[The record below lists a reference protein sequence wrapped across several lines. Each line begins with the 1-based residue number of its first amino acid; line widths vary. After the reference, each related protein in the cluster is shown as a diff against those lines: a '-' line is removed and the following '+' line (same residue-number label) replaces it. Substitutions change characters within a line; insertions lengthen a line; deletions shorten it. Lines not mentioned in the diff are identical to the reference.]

1 MDSQLMSSED
11 SAEEETE
18 SGGLS
23 KFLMKRPLSFRSE
36 KVNVF
41 FQKLDN
47 LAVNEKKKT
56 SANRMTIQR
65 KTGAPSGRTLPN
77 RLQFPAWAFN

>member
-1 MDSQLMSSED
+1 MDSQLMSSEE

-18 SGGLS
+18 SSGRS
-23 KFLMKRPLSFRSE
+23 KFLIKGPLSFRSE

-41 FQKLDN
+41 FQKLDD
-47 LAVNEKKKT
+47 LAVNGKKT
-56 SANRMTIQR
+56 SANRMTIPR

-77 RLQFPAWAFN
+77 GLKFPAWAFN

>member
-41 FQKLDN
+41 FQKLDD
-47 LAVNEKKKT
+47 LAVNEKKT
-56 SANRMTIQR
+56 SANWMTIQR
-65 KTGAPSGRTLPN
+65 KTGAPSGRTLLN